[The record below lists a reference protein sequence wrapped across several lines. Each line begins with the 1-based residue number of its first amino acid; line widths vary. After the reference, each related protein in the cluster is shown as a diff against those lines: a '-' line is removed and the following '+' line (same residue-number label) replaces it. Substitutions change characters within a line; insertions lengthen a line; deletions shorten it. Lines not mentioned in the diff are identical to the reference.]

1 MQDLLSLATETTLT
15 IISCLNP
22 LIRLQPVRHEI
33 AQKYGITQCFL
44 VLYLLLLA
52 PSAVGTI
59 PSWTYRYRSRRPRT
73 DLEAHLRR
81 VQVPKF
87 YKVSQALRLCVGISR
102 RRSLPQR
109 LPLSAYQIMPNVKT
123 SSYNGCRRR
132 NNS

>member
-87 YKVSQALRLCVGISR
+87 YKYHRRCAFVWGFHAVVLCR
-102 RRSLPQR
+102 NAFR
-109 LPLSAYQIMPNVKT
+109 YQPI
-123 SSYNGCRRR
+123 R
-132 NNS
+132 